1 MSTRLNRLWRS
12 GSCGNESY
20 SFAARRR
27 ILANGATASSCSKG
41 KLTHRIELPYGVLT
55 LLVKRGKSVEEPR
68 KSSDL
73 AVQPGSEV
81 NAITSSDQLLRN
93 AIRNLTPEQMSQIS
107 LRATEEAVNLQTE
120 AIRADQRFHNASRDI
135 DSFIQGT
142 QKLKD
147 QDVSFSNSGTF
158 NTASGTTSI
167 QSE

>member
-1 MSTRLNRLWRS
+1 
-12 GSCGNESY
+12 
-20 SFAARRR
+20 
-27 ILANGATASSCSKG
+27 
-41 KLTHRIELPYGVLT
+41 
-55 LLVKRGKSVEEPR
+55 
-68 KSSDL
+68 
-73 AVQPGSEV
+73 
-81 NAITSSDQLLRN
+81 
-93 AIRNLTPEQMSQIS
+93 MSQIS

-167 QSE
+167 KVSKDNSRIWIIAAIALAVVVLLLVLGRR